1 MMQRGVQFLDLC
13 IIDPPALHETQIPP
27 LASILSNF
35 ISSADL
41 EDDFRMICLK
51 IAKKC
56 CVSDPFCDHF
66 LQYLS
71 QIETA
76 KVLNTQNIPIKHKLI
91 DLLVEVFSEEKR
103 TAYLTSNLSMA
114 IMTSFSSS
122 FHNQTSQL
130 WLKVL
135 LILVKAS
142 SGFRK
147 EFMRFGGLK
156 VILNL
161 LKIPH
166 MDIVFQSIRVLK
178 TLAAHGI
185 IKEAQYGNSTRQQLI
200 HLLGGAKYDYEQLQL
215 ADHSAKRAFEIAK
228 KEAATTLKIPLPK
241 PVKVPPS
248 HGRILEKMQKEAEE
262 KSKLELA
269 TKAAEAELK
278 RQEIQKRL
286 DANQK
291 RAKKKDTKTNDP
303 STSTSKNPKGKKKAE
318 NPKQAPSKSSSLL
331 VKEKVTIAIKIPP
344 IVFNEEVL
352 SEDENDPEDSNT
364 WKCKLNSILE
374 SIAACSME
382 QFNNYGILLAL
393 QKLVIQKSTFLF
405 YELLKIF

>member
-1 MMQRGVQFLDLC
+1 MKEMMERGVQFLDLC
-13 IIDPPALHETQIPP
+13 IIDPAALHETQIPP

-35 ISSADL
+35 IGSADL

-51 IAKKC
+51 IAKRC
-56 CVSDPFCDHF
+56 CVSHSFCDHF

-76 KVLNTQNIPIKHKLI
+76 KLLNTQNIPIKHKLI

-135 LILVKAS
+135 LLLLKAS
-142 SGFRK
+142 PGFRK

-166 MDIVFQSIRVLK
+166 MDIVFQSVRVLK

-200 HLLGGAKYDYEQLQL
+200 HLLGGAKYEYEQRQL
-215 ADHSAKRAFEIAK
+215 ADHSAKRALEIAK

-241 PVKVPPS
+241 PVKVAPS
-248 HGRILEKMQKEAEE
+248 QGMILEKMQKEAEE
-262 KSKLELA
+262 KAKLELA
-269 TKAAEAELK
+269 TKATAKAELK

-286 DANQK
+286 DDNQK
-291 RAKKKDTKTNDP
+291 RAKQKDTKTKNL
-303 STSTSKNPKGKKKAE
+303 STSSTSKNPKGKKKAE
-318 NPKQAPSKSSSLL
+318 NPKQAPSKSLSQP
-331 VKEKVTIAIKIPP
+331 VKEKVTAAIKIPP

-352 SEDENDPEDSNT
+352 SEDEKDSEDLNT
-364 WKCKLNSILE
+364 RKSKINSILE

-382 QFNNYGILLAL
+382 QFNNYGLLLAL
-393 QKLVIQKSTFLF
+393 QKLVIQKS
-405 YELLKIF
+405 IF